1 MLPVATPPNAVVF
14 SSGYLEISDMVKAGV
29 ILDIIGCIL
38 ITALLYFLIFPILG
52 INPTILPEW
61 AL

>member
-1 MLPVATPPNAVVF
+1 
-14 SSGYLEISDMVKAGV
+14 MVKAGV